1 MSGSACCLLVQLS
14 FLEPEKVLAAGIR
27 VLVTYTVLFALL
39 ELMCYFR
46 VSAKLETN

>member
-1 MSGSACCLLVQLS
+1 MLSAGSA
-14 FLEPEKVLAAGIR
+14 FILEPEKVLAAGIQ

-39 ELMCYFR
+39 ELIHYFR